1 MPASSS
7 TITRGDVKQIID
19 DLLSH
24 ILVKNGFHIE
34 RFVPNPNPTRKQVHV
49 RRTVDALI
57 DDSSELFTNLGDQL
71 HMTSD
76 NIHVIFL
83 GISDEIFVTGINW
96 GRIVAFLAFGG
107 SVMVH
112 CANHTELWPFLD
124 EISEWMTE
132 YVENNLRVW
141 VEAHGNWV
149 CIKRVICNIC
159 RILGF
164 VMAICNTEICDG
176 YQGNIAI
183 I

>member
-1 MPASSS
+1 
-7 TITRGDVKQIID
+7 VKEIIH

-24 ILVKNGFHIE
+24 ILVKNGFNFQ
-34 RFVPNPNPTRKQVHV
+34 RFQPYPHPDKKQQHV
-49 RRTVDALI
+49 RQTVDALI
-57 DDSSELFTNLGDQL
+57 DDSRELFTNLGDQL

-107 SVMVH
+107 SVAVH
-112 CANHTELWPFLD
+112 CANHSELWPFLD
-124 EISEWMTE
+124 EIPEWMTE

-149 CIKRVICNIC
+149 CICVPIRCD
-159 RILGF
+159 ILGF
-164 VMAICNTEICDG
+164 VIAICNPELCVVFQPYLSG
-176 YQGNIAI
+176 L
-183 I
+183 